1 MRLSMTVSAM
11 TLMSFLSAVAIA
23 GDIQVTATGFPV
35 NHPGNGTFTLK
46 QITNTNTGKPIDCWA
61 QNGDNNGWVASY
73 SASGEILTV
82 TYCRNGFPN
91 AVYRVTGTTL
101 SAQNIGLSTS
111 TVGREVPVSVSFSP

>member
-1 MRLSMTVSAM
+1 LLITAVSQA
-11 TLMSFLSAVAIA
+11 
-23 GDIQVTATGFPV
+23 DVTITANGFPQ

-46 QITNTNTGKPIDCWA
+46 QTTNPNTGKLIDCWA
-61 QNGDNNGWVASY
+61 QNNDNNGWVVSY

-91 AVYRVTGTTL
+91 AVYRVIGTTL

-111 TVGREVPVSVSFSP
+111 TVGRDVPASVSFSP

>member
-1 MRLSMTVSAM
+1 MLVAFVLLMAGVSQA
-11 TLMSFLSAVAIA
+11 
-23 GDIQVTATGFPV
+23 DVTITASGFPQ

-46 QITNTNTGKPIDCWA
+46 QITNTNTGKLIDCWA
-61 QNGDNNGWVASY
+61 QNNDNNGWVVSY

-111 TVGREVPVSVSFSP
+111 TTGREVPASVSFSP

>member
-1 MRLSMTVSAM
+1 MRGLLLASVVLLMGGVASADV
-11 TLMSFLSAVAIA
+11 TISAS
-23 GDIQVTATGFPV
+23 GFPQ
-35 NHPGNGTFTLK
+35 NHPGNGTFTLT
-46 QITNTNTGKPIDCWA
+46 QIKNPTTGKLIDCWA

-111 TVGREVPVSVSFSP
+111 TVGREVPQSVSFQP